1 MKWVTVFCGASKG
14 NDSIFEYQANRL
26 GKILASRK
34 LGLVYGG
41 AKIGL
46 MGVVADAVLAC
57 NGKVI
62 GVLPDFL
69 KQKEVAHD
77 NLTELI
83 IVKSMHERKLKM
95 HELSDGVIA
104 LPGGFGTF
112 DELFEMLTWG
122 QLGLHKKPI
131 GLLNIDGFYDDLVSM
146 IEKMVDKGF
155 LTVQSMQL
163 LLICDDMEELLNK
176 MECYT
181 PAEVTKI
188 LTKEGT

>member
-1 MKWVTVFCGASKG
+1 MKWLTVFCGASKG
-14 NDSIFEYQANRL
+14 NNSIFECQVNRL
-26 GKILASRK
+26 GELIATRKI
-34 LGLVYGG
+34 GLVYGG

-46 MGVVADAVLAC
+46 MGVMADAVLSY

-69 KQKEVAHD
+69 KQKEVAHE

-83 IVKSMHERKLKM
+83 IVGSMHERKLKM

-122 QLGLHKKPI
+122 QLGLHRKPI

-155 LTVQSMQL
+155 LTEQSLQL
-163 LLICDDMEELLNK
+163 LLISDDREELLNK
-176 MECYT
+176 MESYSA
-181 PAEVTKI
+181 PEVNKI
-188 LTKEGT
+188 ITKERT